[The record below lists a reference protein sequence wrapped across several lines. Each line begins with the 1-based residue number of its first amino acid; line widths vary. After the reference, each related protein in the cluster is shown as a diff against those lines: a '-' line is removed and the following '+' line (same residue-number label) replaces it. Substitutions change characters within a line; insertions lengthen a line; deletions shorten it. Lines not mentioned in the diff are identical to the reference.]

1 MRRREFIGAIYAAIV
16 GLPFGAAAEQPGK
29 LWRIGNVYNSTPE
42 LVGRLAQALE
52 HRLADL
58 GDVQGGNIV
67 LLNRFA
73 GPRPDKL
80 QEVISL
86 LATQVDALVVWGTS
100 AGMAAKKIGGNVPTV
115 FVSVGAPVEMGLVQ
129 SLAHPGGNMTGVTFK
144 AATETYGKRLQI
156 LKEIVP
162 DIKRVA
168 VLGAVGDAVVGFAMT
183 SLDRAAPELGVTLL
197 SIDIK
202 SADDLKPAFAKMKE
216 SAAEALIVIAGGL
229 TYTVGTQI
237 ADLAL
242 EARLPSCHAFRE
254 TVMAGGL
261 VSLGPDLA
269 AMAGPA
275 AAQIDKIIKG
285 TKPADIPVEQP
296 TRYELYI
303 NLKTARLLALT
314 IPPLILT
321 RADEVIE

>member
-1 MRRREFIGAIYAAIV
+1 MRRREFIGAVYAATV
-16 GLPFGAAAEQPGK
+16 VLPFGAAAEQPGK

-129 SLAHPGGNMTGVTFK
+129 SLAHPGGNMTGVTFE
-144 AATETYGKRLQI
+144 AATKTYGKRLQI

-162 DIKRVA
+162 DLKRVA
-168 VLGAVGDAVVGFAMT
+168 VLRPVDDPAFVEKPLQD
-183 SLDRAAPELGVTLL
+183 LAAREFGVTLL
-197 SIDIK
+197 PVGIK
-202 SADDLKPAFAKMKE
+202 SADDLEAAFASMKKDGAQAVMPTR
-216 SAAEALIVIAGGL
+216 SSL
-229 TYTVGTQI
+229 TFNLGKEI

-242 EARLPSCHAFRE
+242 AGHLASCYPFRQA
-254 TVMAGGL
+254 VMAGGL
-261 VSLGPDLA
+261 VSLDPDRLA
-269 AMAGPA
+269 MTRPA
-275 AAQIDKIIKG
+275 AAQIDKIIRG
-285 TKPADIPVEQP
+285 TSPADIPVEQP
-296 TRYELYI
+296 SRFELYI
-303 NLKTARLLALT
+303 NLKTALFLGLT
-314 IPPLILT
+314 IPPSLLA